1 MLCRLDI
8 KNYAIIEAL
17 SVEFHEG
24 FNIITGE
31 TGAGKSI
38 LMGALGLVLGDRAD
52 TSVLFD
58 EQQKCIVEALF
69 VPHQPQVLHRL
80 LEQNDMDTDNQL
92 VVRREISA
100 SGKSRSF
107 VNDTPVTL
115 QVLRQFASQMVDLHR
130 QFDTLDLGSDAFQ
143 RNVIDGLCG
152 AGPTLAQYQQHYQA
166 YTTASAQLNAL
177 LERQSQAGKELDF
190 RQFLFGE
197 LQAAQLAENELE
209 EAEAELQLLDNAE
222 SIKQSLG
229 MAIAALDEGETPVV
243 AQLKWVLQQLQQL
256 KAQPAG
262 LSELCDRL
270 QSAYVEIRD
279 ISDEINSLSDKI
291 ILSAERQQQLTE
303 RLDMGY
309 RLLKKH
315 GLTTTAQ
322 LLHLQNTLALE
333 LQQVLH
339 LGDEIEKWQ
348 QKAQQSLS
356 ETLKVGEKLSGSRQK
371 AIPQFQQ
378 NMKRLLAQV
387 GMPNAALQVQCT
399 KLAKP
404 GPYGIDAIQFLFDAN
419 QSGRFE
425 PLEKVASGGEL
436 SRLMLSIKSLV
447 AGSMQMPTLIFDEID
462 TGISGEAARQVG
474 IIMRGLSAKHQL
486 IAITHQPQIAARAQ
500 AHFFVFKANKEGAT
514 KTGIKLLG
522 PEDRVQAIAT
532 MLSGNEITDASRN
545 IALQMLQE
553 A

>member
-52 TSVLFD
+52 TSVLFND
-58 EQQKCIVEALF
+58 QQKCMVEALF
-69 VPHQPQVLHRL
+69 IPRQPKTLQRL
-80 LEQNDMDTDNQL
+80 LEENDMDADHQL

-130 QFDTLDLGSDAFQ
+130 QFDTLELGSDAFQ
-143 RNVIDGLCG
+143 RNVIDGLAGG
-152 AGPTLAQYQQHYQA
+152 AVLLQPYQEHYQA
-166 YTTASAQLNAL
+166 YTTAASHLQAL
-177 LERQSQAGKELDF
+177 LERQAQAAKELDF
-190 RQFLFGE
+190 QQFLFDE
-197 LQAAQLAENELE
+197 LQAAQFTENEIE
-209 EAEAELQLLDNAE
+209 SAEAELQLLSNAE
-222 SIKQSLG
+222 SIKQTLG
-229 MAIAALDEGETPVV
+229 LAVATLDEGEAPVV
-243 AQLKWVLQQLQQL
+243 GQLKWVLQQLQQV
-256 KAQPAG
+256 KVQPAG
-262 LSELCDRL
+262 LGELVERL
-270 QSAYVEIRD
+270 QSAYVELKD
-279 ISDEINSLSDKI
+279 IADELNSLGDKVM
-291 ILSAERQQQLTE
+291 LSAERQQQLTE
-303 RLDMGY
+303 RLDVGY

-315 GLTTTAQ
+315 GLTTTNQ
-322 LLHLQNTLALE
+322 LLQLQANLAHE
-333 LQQVLH
+333 LQQVFH

-348 QKAQQSLS
+348 QQTQQSLS
-356 ETLKVGEKLSGSRQK
+356 ETLKAGEKLSEKRL
-371 AIPQFQQ
+371 AVIPGFQQ
-378 NMKRLLAQV
+378 NMKRLLTQV
-387 GMPNAALQVQCT
+387 GMPNAVLQVQCV
-399 KLAKP
+399 KQPKP
-404 GPYGIDAIQFLFDAN
+404 GPFGLDAIQFLFDAN

-462 TGISGEAARQVG
+462 TGISGEAAKQVG
-474 IIMRGLSAKHQL
+474 IIMQGLSAKHQL

-500 AHFFVFKANKEGAT
+500 AHFFVFKTTKEGST
-514 KTGIKLLG
+514 KTGIKMLG
-522 PEDRVQAIAT
+522 KEDRIQAIAT
-532 MLSGNEITDASRN
+532 MLNGNEITDASRN